1 MKSSIVMR
9 KPRRH
14 LRDAEGIPY
23 PSIISHSSKKVN
35 KRKRVYHSIE
45 QKIQLEV
52 QNVVFFT
59 TIHQPMGT
67 LCAF

>member
-1 MKSSIVMR
+1 MKSSIVMQ

-14 LRDAEGIPY
+14 LRDTEGIPY

-45 QKIQLEV
+45 QKLPLEAH
-52 QNVVFFT
+52 NVVFFT
-59 TIHQPMGT
+59 AIHQSRGD